1 MRKLT
6 IILTSLLLV
15 VGLGSCKKD
24 NPVKGG
30 ENNGGNNNN
39 NGTVTV
45 EQNELPLLKFD
56 GTFNSEGV
64 VTDKEI
70 IAHEEEVG
78 RKADDVDLGLDDK
91 GNPMIA
97 NGFVNTDL
105 TITATIYLPKPAK
118 DRKTLIFA
126 FSKETID
133 DCPKTLDMLKKSGFS
148 KIEDKKDSGGNPY
161 KFGVKDDNP
170 KIRVLLFEEEVES
183 LNANIFIQFTYAED
197 LETTHD
203 LIADVKDFPDYKTFM
218 TKDVDKI
225 MAFEKTLGFRVYS
238 PGKTDD
244 EEKDNLAK
252 KNLTFVTPKDN
263 YAKTNFL
270 IALYVST
277 PQGGAPFINSAVN
290 GIKNEADFADPKVKE
305 WFTANGYGKDFA
317 ADGVNG
323 FAYGYDETGEVYC
336 QTFIKG
342 SLVFLQIVEAK
353 ALSSSNLMRLDI
365 PENRALK
372 VSDYSIQKLLK

>member
-30 ENNGGNNNN
+30 DNNGGNN

-45 EQNELPLLKFD
+45 EQNELPLLKFN
-56 GTFNSEGV
+56 GTFNSKAA
-64 VTDKEI
+64 VTDAEI
-70 IAHEEEVG
+70 IAHEEEIG
-78 RKADDVDLGLDDK
+78 RKPEDIDLGTDDD
-91 GNPMIA
+91 GNALIA
-97 NGFVNTDL
+97 KGFVNTDL
-105 TITATIYLPKPAK
+105 TITGAIYFPKPAK

-126 FSKETID
+126 FSKETVEN
-133 DCPKTLDMLKKSGFS
+133 CPNTLAMLKKSGFS
-148 KIEDKKDSGGNPY
+148 KIEDKKFSDGTPY

-170 KIRVLLFEEEVES
+170 KIRVMLAEESIADLES
-183 LNANIFIQFTYAED
+183 KMSIQFTYAED

-218 TKDVDKI
+218 TKDADKI

-277 PQGGAPFINSAVN
+277 PQGGAPFINTAVN
-290 GIKNEADFADPKVKE
+290 GLKNEAAFADPKVKE
-305 WFTANGYGKDFA
+305 WFTANGYGKDFE

-323 FAYGYDETGEVYC
+323 FAYGYNETGEVYC

-342 SLVFLQIVEAK
+342 SLVFLQIVDAK

>member
-24 NPVKGG
+24 NGVKGG
-30 ENNGGNNNN
+30 DNNGDN

-56 GTFNSEGV
+56 GTFNSKGV

-70 IAHEEEVG
+70 IAHEEEIG
-78 RKADDVDLGLDDK
+78 RKLEPIDLGADDE
-91 GNPMIA
+91 GNA
-97 NGFVNTDL
+97 LQAKGFVNTDL
-105 TITATIYLPKPAK
+105 TITGVIYMPKQEK
-118 DRKTLIFA
+118 SRKTSIYA

-133 DCPKTLDMLKKSGFS
+133 NCPNTLAMLKKSGFS
-148 KIEDKKDSGGNPY
+148 KIEDKKYSDGTPY
-161 KFGVKDDNP
+161 KFGVKDDNA
-170 KIRVLLFEEEVES
+170 KIRVMLAEETIASLES
-183 LNANIFIQFTYAED
+183 EMTIVFSYAED
-197 LETTHD
+197 LQTTHD
-203 LIADVKDFPDYKTFM
+203 LLPDVKDFPDYKTFM

-225 MAFEKTLGFRVYS
+225 KAFETKLGLRVYS
-238 PGKTDD
+238 PGETDK
-244 EEKDNLAK
+244 EEQENLAK
-252 KNLTFVTPKDN
+252 KNLTFVTPQDN

-277 PQGGAPFINSAVN
+277 PGGGAPFINSAVN
-290 GIKNEADFADPKVKE
+290 GLKNEADFADPKLKQ
-305 WFTANGYGKDFA
+305 WFTANGYGKDFE

-323 FAYGYDETGEVYC
+323 FAYGYNETGEVYC
-336 QTFIKG
+336 QVFIKG
-342 SLVFLQIVEAK
+342 SLVLLQIVDAK
-353 ALSSSNLMRLDI
+353 AISPSSMTRLDI

-372 VSDYSIQKLLK
+372 ASDYSIQKLLK

>member
-6 IILTSLLLV
+6 IILTSLLLI

-30 ENNGGNNNN
+30 DNNGDN

-45 EQNELPLLKFD
+45 EKNELPLLKFD
-56 GTFNSEGV
+56 GTFNSKGA
-64 VTDKEI
+64 VTDAKI
-70 IAHEEEVG
+70 IAHETEVG
-78 RKADDVDLGLDDK
+78 RKAEDIDLGVGEDGKAL
-91 GNPMIA
+91 IA
-97 NGFVNTDL
+97 KGFVNTDL
-105 TITATIYLPKPAK
+105 TITGVIYMPKPEK
-118 DRKTLIFA
+118 SRKTIIFA
-126 FSKETID
+126 FSKETVD
-133 DCPKTLDMLKKSGFS
+133 NCPNTLAMLKKSGFS
-148 KIEDKKDSGGNPY
+148 KIEDKKFSDGTPY

-170 KIRVLLFEEEVES
+170 KIRVMLADETVADLES
-183 LNANIFIQFTYAED
+183 KMSIQFTYAED

-225 MAFEKTLGFRVYS
+225 KAFEKTLGFRVYS
-238 PGKTDD
+238 PGKTDA
-244 EEKDNLAK
+244 EEKENLEK
-252 KNLTFVTPKDN
+252 KNLTFITPKDN

-290 GIKNEADFADPKVKE
+290 GLKNEAAFADPKVKE
-305 WFTANGYGKDFA
+305 WFTTNGYGKDFM

-323 FAYGYDETGEVYC
+323 FAYGYNETGEVYC
-336 QTFIKG
+336 QVFLKG
-342 SLVFLQIVEAK
+342 SLVFLQIADAK
-353 ALSSSNLMRLDI
+353 AFSSSNLMRLDN